1 MRLFRRLALVAT
13 ALAVGRTAAATDLP
27 ESGEL
32 ACLRAAVG
40 ECDYR
45 DRMSGLL
52 LRWPIDWPVRRL
64 RIVTETGPRARARQ
78 RDAIRWIAIEYVPD
92 DSDQP
97 QVSLFRVAVLPR
109 SEWLRLSSQPVPTG
123 AVEVAAG
130 RQHVAVAS
138 LEATNPYPPG
148 SRDADIFDALMP
160 GFEQISRMLSFPER
174 HVPAPSRDGPGPSR

>member
-1 MRLFRRLALVAT
+1 MRIVCRLAIVAT
-13 ALAVGRTAAATDLP
+13 PLALGHAAAATDLP

-32 ACLRAAVG
+32 VCLRAAVG

-52 LRWPIDWPVRRL
+52 LRWPNDWPVRRL
-64 RIVTETGPRARARQ
+64 RIVTESGPRARARQ
-78 RDAIRWIAIEYVPD
+78 LDAIRWIAIEYVPD

-97 QVSLFRVAVLPR
+97 QVSLFRVAVLR
-109 SEWLRLSSQPVPTG
+109 RLEWLRLSAQPVPTG
-123 AVEVAAG
+123 AVEVAADE
-130 RQHVAVAS
+130 QHFAVAS

-160 GFEQISRMLSFPER
+160 GFEQISRMLSFPEAP
-174 HVPAPSRDGPGPSR
+174 VPAPSRDGSRPAR